1 MAIEVQRT
9 VLMDRNQV
17 VVVILLVAILVALI
31 YLVMS
36 RTNVIHLERDENG
49 RLTDIITT

>member
-1 MAIEVQRT
+1 MAIEIQRT
-9 VLMDRNQV
+9 VLVDRSQILV
-17 VVVILLVAILVALI
+17 VVLLVLILAVLV

-36 RTNVIHLERDENG
+36 RTKVIHLERDDKG

>member
-1 MAIEVQRT
+1 MPLEVQRT

-17 VVVILLVAILVALI
+17 AVVMLLIAILAVLI

-36 RTNVIHLERDENG
+36 RTKVIHIERDDKG